1 LILLEFDDE
10 VRLSVVFKNKATILK
25 IDSKGFTI
33 LVHIC
38 CSVDSHFFLE
48 KLQKDYPDEKLTGF
62 FYDPNIHPYSEY
74 QLRLLDVKRSCKR
87 LGIDLLEGEYDY
99 ENWLEAVR
107 GLENEPEKGARC
119 EVCFDKRFSVSA
131 QKALSLG
138 ETKITTTLLVS
149 PLKSQEQL
157 KRVGDEFYEKNGV
170 EFIAVDYR
178 SGGGTQDQS
187 QVTKKEQLYRQDYC
201 GCIFGL
207 TMQREQQEKLMDEM
221 FSPIS
226 NTILPASI
234 EERLAMYTKRN
245 KLEDAGINYKII
257 KQKFLNYRQFNL
269 KLTEGKRTSIP
280 AYALSYSTLPRKRAQ
295 GKVEFSHKNLHYL
308 NREEIKFITLEE
320 FNLLAKRDYKDIN
333 SLVFNPP
340 NFEEE
345 LTTREQ
351 LTGSN
356 YDLTPII
363 VVEHISDKK
372 LTLQLDA
379 KTYEDTKEKLIII

>member
-1 LILLEFDDE
+1 
-10 VRLSVVFKNKATILK
+10 V
-25 IDSKGFTI
+25 

-48 KLQKDYPDEKLTGF
+48 KLQADYPEEKLTGF

-74 QLRLLDVKRSCKR
+74 QLRLLDVERSCKK

-99 ENWLEAVR
+99 ENWLQAVR
-107 GLENEPEKGARC
+107 GLEKEPEKGARC
-119 EVCFDKRFSVSA
+119 EVCFDKRFITSA
-131 QKALSLG
+131 KKALEIG
-138 ETKITTTLLVS
+138 ESKITTTLLVS

-157 KRVGDEFYEKNGV
+157 KRVGDEFHEKHGV

-187 QVTKKEQLYRQDYC
+187 RVTKEEQLYRQDYC

-207 TMQREQQEKLMDEM
+207 TMQRDQQDKLMDEM

-226 NTILPASI
+226 NAILPASI
-234 EERLAMYTKRN
+234 EERLEMYTRRN
-245 KLEDAGINYKII
+245 SLEDEGVAYKII
-257 KQKFLNYRQFNL
+257 KQKFLNYRQFSC
-269 KLTEGKRTSIP
+269 KVTQGKTKSIP

-295 GKVEFSHKNLHYL
+295 GRVEFHDKNLHYF
-308 NREEIKFITLEE
+308 NREEIKFITLAD
-320 FNLLAKRDYKDIN
+320 FNALAQTNYSDIN
-333 SLVFNPP
+333 SLIFNAPS
-340 NFEEE
+340 FEKE
-345 LTTREQ
+345 LELRVKLIE
-351 LTGSN
+351 SN

-363 VVEHISDKK
+363 VLEEVPDAK
-372 LTLQLDA
+372 LTIELDA